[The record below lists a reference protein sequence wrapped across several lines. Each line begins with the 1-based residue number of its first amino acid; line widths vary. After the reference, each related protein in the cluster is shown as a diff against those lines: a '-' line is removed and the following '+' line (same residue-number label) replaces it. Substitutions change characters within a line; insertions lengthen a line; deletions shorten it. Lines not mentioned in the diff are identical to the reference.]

1 MLTKDLPEQVTKLK
15 TDLRKRVEQFNKETG
30 LTVSGVMVEATFT
43 EALTFNTNKQSV
55 VKAYQVGISIEL

>member
-30 LTVSGVMVEATFT
+30 LTVSGVMA
-43 EALTFNTNKQSV
+43 EALFAETSSLGEHITV
-55 VKAYQVGISIEL
+55 VKGYQIGISIEL